1 MSTPDPNVDLERD
14 REWAQL
20 GDELEWGTELLVEWG
35 VRFIHLDPDRTHV
48 GIYGSS
54 EDDEESARWFVA
66 DTTPESGVTIELVAR
81 RVLYGPWGERNAD

>member
-14 REWAQL
+14 NEWAQL

-35 VRFIHLDPDRTHV
+35 VRISLPDRSYV
-48 GIYGSS
+48 SIYGTGASD
-54 EDDEESARWFVA
+54 ETAARMFVVNLAPRDDRTAEV
-66 DTTPESGVTIELVAR
+66 VAR